1 MLPWLFYS
9 FNQSLKKR
17 LWFSCQYIAL
27 FLKYTIALRTRHTT
41 IGLFSFEKKHKELV
55 PHFTTTETEKL
66 ACCCYF
72 FSLLLSILQTQQY
85 GRRPFLITRKET
97 KNSSSYHTTIQNFI
111 HYMRAITLIIPYM
124 KGVVENAIY
133 YIQYGNVKIIIYKGF
148 RIIILQNT
156 IQIIDKFVIC
166 MLT

>member
-1 MLPWLFYS
+1 
-9 FNQSLKKR
+9 
-17 LWFSCQYIAL
+17 
-27 FLKYTIALRTRHTT
+27 
-41 IGLFSFEKKHKELV
+41 
-55 PHFTTTETEKL
+55 
-66 ACCCYF
+66 
-72 FSLLLSILQTQQY
+72 
-85 GRRPFLITRKET
+85 
-97 KNSSSYHTTIQNFI
+97 
-111 HYMRAITLIIPYM
+111 MRAITLIIPYM